1 MSEQLSRRRF
11 LTRTSA
17 CLGVAAVASLLDAQE
32 AGSPVPGMLGRT
44 HIPPTAKNVIFL
56 FMGGGPSHVDT
67 FDPKPILRQTP
78 RPGDAARSIL
88 GTQRVTLMTRN
99 QGHFKTAATPF
110 RFRKVG
116 NAGHDMSDLWRAS
129 SRGRR

>member
-1 MSEQLSRRRF
+1 MNVLDRRQF

-17 CLGVAAVASLLDAQE
+17 CLGVAALASLLESKADA
-32 AGSPVPGMLGRT
+32 PVPGVLGRT
-44 HIPPTAKNVIFL
+44 HIEPTAKNVIFL

-67 FDPKPILRQTP
+67 FDPKPILRQRHGEP
-78 RPGDAARSIL
+78 MPPSIL

-99 QGHFKTAATPF
+99 QGHFKAAATPY

-116 NAGHDMSDLWRAS
+116 RAGHDMSDL
-129 SRGRR
+129 